1 MSIRDI
7 AIPVLLAGS
16 LATAAWAWTHRH
28 DAARAETVARP
39 VQVDTAHYTLFSYAS
54 AEQTRRVADAAEALH
69 AAYGHVF
76 ADTLD
81 ASAGS
86 SRLQLVLYATRAQ
99 FKAHNRSSPWAEA
112 FYQYPRCHAYF
123 DDRAVNPTHWMVHE
137 ATHQLVLEWAHQRP
151 PKWLNEG
158 VATYFGTSRI
168 ADGVL
173 HPGELDPNTYPT
185 WWLPQLPL
193 SGDLDRD
200 LASGRLIPLYAL
212 VSGTGPDINQN
223 VNLYYLEYWS
233 LAHFLFEGDGGRH
246 AAAARA
252 LMATPGS
259 IDDFARLIGPVDA
272 VQRAWYAHLLQMR
285 ASLQPQDAG
294 VVHVEAIAR

>member
-168 ADGVL
+168 AGGVL

-246 AAAARA
+246 VAAARA

-259 IDDFARLIGPVDA
+259 IHDFARLIGPVDA